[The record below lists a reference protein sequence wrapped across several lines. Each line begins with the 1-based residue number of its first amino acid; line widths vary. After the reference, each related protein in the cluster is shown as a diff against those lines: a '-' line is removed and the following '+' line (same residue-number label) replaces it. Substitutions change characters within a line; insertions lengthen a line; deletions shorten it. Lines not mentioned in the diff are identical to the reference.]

1 MFHTKNW
8 RLSALK
14 CLRATVSLQ
23 TIAEKSRMSCWTQIS
38 ADGCDRIY
46 VHGEKSNESRIRGM
60 REGISLN
67 EKTYDEMKMI
77 GLYTGAIDILPE
89 YLD

>member
-1 MFHTKNW
+1 MFGDKAAIEAS
-8 RLSALK
+8 LSKFLQE
-14 CLRATVSLQ
+14 LRDSP
-23 TIAEKSRMSCWTQIS
+23 K

-46 VHGEKSNESRIRGM
+46 VHGEKSHESRLRVLQ
-60 REGISLN
+60 EGVSLN

-77 GLYTGAIDILPE
+77 AGFTGAEDLLPE

>member
-1 MFHTKNW
+1 
-8 RLSALK
+8 
-14 CLRATVSLQ
+14 
-23 TIAEKSRMSCWTQIS
+23 
-38 ADGCDRIY
+38 
-46 VHGEKSNESRIRGM
+46 M

-67 EKTYDEMKMI
+67 EKTYDEMEMI

>member
-1 MFHTKNW
+1 
-8 RLSALK
+8 
-14 CLRATVSLQ
+14 
-23 TIAEKSRMSCWTQIS
+23 
-38 ADGCDRIY
+38 
-46 VHGEKSNESRIRGM
+46 M
-60 REGISLN
+60 REGVSLN

>member
-1 MFHTKNW
+1 MFHTKNCL
-8 RLSALK
+8 LSALK

-23 TIAEKSRMSCWTQIS
+23 TRAEKSRMSCWTRIS

-46 VHGEKSNESRIRGM
+46 IHGEKSNESRINVM
-60 REGISLN
+60 REGVSLN
-67 EKTYDEMKMI
+67 EKTYDEMKMV
-77 GLYTGAIDILPE
+77 GLFTGAIDYLPQ